1 MLIALVVSN
10 KLNNI
15 KMTESFFCNF
25 DWNSFWINV
34 IVSSMFL
41 ILSIAI
47 SIKLIPFYTL
57 KLLKK
62 KRKPYITSKISI
74 LLLELC
80 EFFEK
85 NTFKTE
91 ELYEENLIIYSLN
104 KKKDK
109 DFIGLIVYNIT
120 DEKIAQKIDKRIIK
134 SVNRNDIENSLKEL
148 ENECKKI
155 IQLKI
160 KLESFLNIHSLDTD
174 TEYLILVSDLCMKIR
189 AFEIK
194 FNRNYNSKDLFDKGL
209 MKRHDIEGLSELRK
223 SYELI
228 IKLTI
233 FLLRNENVE
242 YHIIKNET

>member
-1 MLIALVVSN
+1 MI
-10 KLNNI
+10 
-15 KMTESFFCNF
+15 ESFFCNF
-25 DWNSFWINV
+25 DWNSFWNNV

-41 ILSIAI
+41 ILSISI

-62 KRKPYITSKISI
+62 KRKPFVTSEISI

-85 NTFKTE
+85 NTFKTKE
-91 ELYEENLIIYSLN
+91 MCEENLYIYSLH
-104 KKKDK
+104 KKADK
-109 DFIGLIVYNIT
+109 DLIGLIVYNIT
-120 DEKIAQKIDKRIIK
+120 DKKIAQKIDKQIIK

-155 IQLKI
+155 MQLKN
-160 KLESFLNIHSLDTD
+160 KLESFLNIHTLDID
-174 TEYLILVSDLCMKIR
+174 TEYLILISDLCMKIR

-194 FNRNYNSKDLFDKGL
+194 FNRNYNSKDLFEKGL
-209 MKRHDIEGLSELRK
+209 MKRHDIEGISELRK

-228 IKLTI
+228 INLTI
-233 FLLRNENVE
+233 FLLENENIE
-242 YHIIKNET
+242 YSVLSDI